1 MLAIVKSKLPKSL
14 LKVRN
19 VIELSLIDT
28 WQMRLWAN
36 NVVGKV
42 LGFWQ
47 ENLAKFNIDN
57 GGEEGGRGGGVR
69 GRIWN
74 LKSFVQGCGKFL
86 KLKR

>member
-1 MLAIVKSKLPKSL
+1 MLAIVKSKLPKCL

-57 GGEEGGRGGGVR
+57 GGEEGGRGGG
-69 GRIWN
+69 GEGGGFGIWKVLSGVVGN
-74 LKSFVQGCGKFL
+74 F
-86 KLKR
+86 

>member
-57 GGEEGGRGGGVR
+57 GGEEGGRGGGK
-69 GRIWN
+69 GEN
-74 LKSFVQGCGKFL
+74 LEFEKFCPGL
-86 KLKR
+86 WEIFKA